1 MENSKDSEG
10 LTDLQIDM
18 IRGSWEKVAPNKKHH
33 GLLLFHKLYE
43 IAPEAKDLFPFGDDF
58 TKPQFTTHVLNLMN
72 ALDFAVQYLDNPDV
86 LIPKFRELGETHAV
100 FELTDKEFK
109 DVGEALI
116 WVLAT
121 GLGDHFTPQLRR
133 AWSDAFAIITGAML
147 GAIKD
152 INGN

>member
-1 MENSKDSEG
+1 MYF
-10 LTDLQIDM
+10 ID
-18 IRGSWEKVAPNKKHH
+18 R
-33 GLLLFHKLYE
+33 LYE

-109 DVGEALI
+109 VRLF
-116 WVLAT
+116 L
-121 GLGDHFTPQLRR
+121 
-133 AWSDAFAIITGAML
+133 
-147 GAIKD
+147 
-152 INGN
+152 